1 MKIVDATGLKL
12 GRLASKVAKEALGGE
27 QISVVNAE
35 KAVITGR
42 KKDIFST
49 YREKRDVGSRYKGPF
64 FPRVPH
70 LIVRRTIRGMLP
82 YKKEQGEKAFKRVRV
97 YIGVPK
103 EFQGQSLSTY
113 DDAKLGITERRSYMT
128 IEEIAKDLGWKE

>member
-1 MKIVDATGLKL
+1 MKIIDATNLKL
-12 GRLASKVAKEALGGE
+12 GRLASHVAKDALKGE
-27 QISVVNAE
+27 EIAVVNAE

-42 KKDIFST
+42 SPDILAT

-82 YKKEQGEKAFKRVRV
+82 YKNETGRNAFKRVRV

-103 EFQGQSLSTY
+103 DLSGKETSIY
-113 DDAKLGITERRSYMT
+113 DGAKLGITEKRSFMT
-128 IEEIAKDLGWKE
+128 IEEIAKHLGWK